1 MNFLPYD
8 VVFQIVNHPAL
19 SSEDRARIAVTC
31 REMRAIVA
39 ECTNVRFDVPLY
51 DDARKHR
58 LLSVLTTSASTRV
71 DVDVDVGS
79 HYSCSMCEMCE
90 IARDHPDLAKRVRSL
105 RVWCQMPYDQNAL
118 RDLLGDLLPRLRRIV
133 LTRVCTNPPA
143 FALADSRVHLECPRM
158 FMGGLDDSDMQTITR
173 VGALGSRTVDTLCVW
188 AHFTP
193 GVVDELKNASAA
205 GLRAREVAITW
216 YNRGTFQAT
225 SPPDEWVPVVNVAIK
240 SLSLSQ
246 NGFSH

>member
-1 MNFLPYD
+1 MMP
-8 VVFQIVNHPAL
+8 VC
-19 SSEDRARIAVTC
+19 SDRSGRYMPGLDLMTSHLAVIGPSPIASH
-31 REMRAIVA
+31 
-39 ECTNVRFDVPLY
+39 
-51 DDARKHR
+51 HR
-58 LLSVLTTSASTRV
+58 GNQCLQVSTGIYGWVWLLSVLTTSASTCV